1 MRESSPAFR
10 MVRPSVE
17 AGSVSII
24 QGPGEE
30 KRRRGGAL
38 QNLADYR
45 GRVGGVAIASWT
57 AGVLSRFPDGQT
69 LSRGRERFDHP
80 GPSRRKA
87 PQGRRTPK
95 PGGRSRARGGPRL
108 RLGLRESSPAFRM
121 VRPSVEAGSVSIIQG
136 PAEEKRRRGGALENV
151 ADDRGRLGARDSVL
165 ECGSPLPLSGWS
177 DPQSRPGAFRSSRA
191 QPKKSAAGAAH
202 SKTWRTIEGAWGGV
216 AIASWS
222 AGVLSRF

>member
-1 MRESSPAFR
+1 

-17 AGSVSII
+17 AGRVSIVK
-24 QGPGEE
+24 GRTEE

-38 QNLADYR
+38 QNLADDR
-45 GRVGGVAIASWT
+45 GRV
-57 AGVLSRFPDGQT
+57 
-69 LSRGRERFDHP
+69 
-80 GPSRRKA
+80 
-87 PQGRRTPK
+87 
-95 PGGRSRARGGPRL
+95 
-108 RLGLRESSPAFRM
+108 
-121 VRPSVEAGSVSIIQG
+121 
-136 PAEEKRRRGGALENV
+136 
-151 ADDRGRLGARDSVL
+151 GARDSVL

-222 AGVLSRF
+222 AGVLSRFPDGQTLSRGRERFDRQGPDRRKAPQGRRTPKPGGRSRARGGRDSVLECGSPVPLSGGSGPWLRPE